1 MRITRIYE
9 ERLTRRFCATNL
21 SQSPDRVQL
30 AAASPENLKSVDP
43 RDADPM
49 RFTGAKKSFS
59 PTPNFFSCYLFH
71 VLLSFLFCYLLCDTP
86 GASENS
92 RNPSHFLSSQMCWR
106 REWDLNPRGP
116 KGHRLTG
123 EPIPDMGPR
132 ARQTARYQAPES
144 RPTRPDP
151 LNNYFSPLE
160 NNNRAQRPK
169 TIPTPGE
176 EAEKIGKE

>member
-59 PTPNFFSCYLFH
+59 PTPNFFSCYLFQ
-71 VLLSFLFCYLLCDTP
+71 VFLSFISCNFLCDTP
-86 GASENS
+86 GASEKS
-92 RNPSHFLSSQMCWR
+92 RNLSHFLSSQMCWTG
-106 REWDLNPRGP
+106 EWNWTSRGP
-116 KGHRLTG
+116 KGNRRTEGL
-123 EPIPDMGPR
+123 IPVMAAPSS
-132 ARQTARYQAPES
+132 QT
-144 RPTRPDP
+144 
-151 LNNYFSPLE
+151 
-160 NNNRAQRPK
+160 
-169 TIPTPGE
+169 
-176 EAEKIGKE
+176 

>member
-21 SQSPDRVQL
+21 NQSPDRLQL

-71 VLLSFLFCYLLCDTP
+71 MLLSFLFCYLLCDP
-86 GASENS
+86 RGASENS

-106 REWDLNPRGP
+106 RDRKSTRLNYS
-116 KGHRLTG
+116 HVT
-123 EPIPDMGPR
+123 
-132 ARQTARYQAPES
+132 T
-144 RPTRPDP
+144 TRM
-151 LNNYFSPLE
+151 
-160 NNNRAQRPK
+160 
-169 TIPTPGE
+169 
-176 EAEKIGKE
+176 

>member
-30 AAASPENLKSVDP
+30 EAASPENLKSVDP

-71 VLLSFLFCYLLCDTP
+71 MLLSFLFCYLLCD
-86 GASENS
+86 
-92 RNPSHFLSSQMCWR
+92 
-106 REWDLNPRGP
+106 PRGHQKTLETP
-116 KGHRLTG
+116 HTFCPVALL
-123 EPIPDMGPR
+123 
-132 ARQTARYQAPES
+132 APGVGFE
-144 RPTRPDP
+144 PTRPEGPQADR
-151 LNNYFSPLE
+151 
-160 NNNRAQRPK
+160 RAYSRHGP
-169 TIPTPGE
+169 
-176 EAEKIGKE
+176 AC